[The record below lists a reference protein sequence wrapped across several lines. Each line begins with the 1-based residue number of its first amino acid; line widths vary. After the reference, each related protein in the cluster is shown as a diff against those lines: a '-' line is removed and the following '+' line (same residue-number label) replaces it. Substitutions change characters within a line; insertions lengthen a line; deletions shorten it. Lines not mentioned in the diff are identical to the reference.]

1 MTATATQ
8 RHLEATS
15 PSWTSAA
22 TDALRHLAATLA
34 AGALLG
40 LLVGG
45 VGGRLAMALLAH
57 LNPRLTGLLSDD
69 GFTVGQV
76 TLFGT
81 FNLLLVATFFGALG
95 AVVYV
100 VLRALMIGPRW
111 FQVLSIS
118 LGTAVVVGE
127 QLVHT
132 DGVDFTYLDPAWLG
146 IAMFVLIPGLYA
158 GLLTLLAER
167 WRAPD
172 SFFARGPARVAV
184 LPLLTIGPLVA
195 TLAAPV
201 AGWLAMEL
209 ARRRWP
215 RLLAAGP
222 ALAWA
227 GRAVLVVVF
236 VVALVR
242 LVDEIAVLT

>member
-1 MTATATQ
+1 MTATAPE
-8 RHLEATS
+8 RHLQAAS

-22 TDALRHLAATLA
+22 NGSLRRLSATMA

-57 LNPRLTGLLSDD
+57 LNPELAGLLSDD

-76 TLFGT
+76 TLAGTLNLLAIGT
-81 FNLLLVATFFGALG
+81 FLGALG

-100 VLRALMIGPRW
+100 VLRGLMIGPRW

-118 LGTAVVVGE
+118 LGPAVVVGE

-132 DGVDFTYLDPAWLG
+132 DGVDFTFLDPASLG
-146 IAMFVLIPGLYA
+146 IAMFVAIPGLYA
-158 GLLTLLAER
+158 ALLTLLAER
-167 WRAPD
+167 WRAPE
-172 SFFARGPARVAV
+172 SFFARGPALPAL
-184 LPLLTIGPLVA
+184 LPLVTTAPLVA
-195 TLAAPV
+195 TLVVPV
-201 AGWLAMEL
+201 TGWLTMEL

-215 RLLAAGP
+215 RALAAGP
-222 ALAWA
+222 AIAWA
-227 GRAVLVVVF
+227 GRAALAVVF

-242 LVDEIAVLT
+242 LVDEIGVLT